1 MIFFMF
7 FNIHVELIAKFE
19 YNNLL
24 KNTFMALFSMI
35 I

>member
-7 FNIHVELIAKFE
+7 FNIRGSKLGVE

-24 KNTFMALFSMI
+24 KNTFMVLFSMI